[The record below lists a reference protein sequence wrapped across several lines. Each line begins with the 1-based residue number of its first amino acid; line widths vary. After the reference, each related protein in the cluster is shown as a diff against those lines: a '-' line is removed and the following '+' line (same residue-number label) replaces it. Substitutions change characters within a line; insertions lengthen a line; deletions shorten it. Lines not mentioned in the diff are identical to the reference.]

1 MNYLVNTF
9 SKFNKI
15 KIKDAKGIYLYS
27 SSNKKYTDLTGGVT
41 GHAILGWGEK
51 KIINAINK
59 QAKKYCHI
67 DYKFFEDQNR
77 IDLSKLLLKNRKNKL
92 NKVFFVG
99 SSGAEA
105 CEAAIKM
112 SYQYFYSKGLKN
124 KCKFISRKQSYHG
137 CTGDVLS
144 LGDRPNLRF
153 YKKILNKNS
162 YKISECNIYRNKLAN
177 ESEDE
182 YASRCANE
190 LEKKILSVGE
200 ENICAFVAETMTGGL
215 VGDVPPPTS
224 YWKKISNI
232 CKKYNIHLILD
243 EVWCGTGVTGKSF
256 CIDWDGI
263 TPDFVFI
270 SKTLSAGYG
279 ALSAV
284 ITKNSIINQIH
295 SKMSQIHY
303 SNTHQGYSL
312 SVSAALEVQK
322 IIQNKKF
329 LKEVNEKGIYLRNLI
344 GKEFVNSPFF
354 LNVRGRGLRNSL
366 EYKTT
371 NNNAFGTLLKHEMLK
386 KNVFIDA
393 KWHRICFCFSL
404 KISYKEIENNLEKIF
419 DTFNSIEK
427 NWNKYKKKIVNQK
440 SF

>member
-27 SSNKKYTDLTGGVT
+27 ASNKKYTDLTAGVT

-51 KIINAINK
+51 KIINAINR
-59 QAKKYCHI
+59 QTNKYCHV
-67 DYKFFEDQNR
+67 DYKYFEDQNR
-77 IDLSKLLLKNRKNKL
+77 IDLSKILLKNSLNKL

-112 SYQYFYSKGLKN
+112 SYQYFYSRGFKK

-153 YKKILNKNS
+153 YKNILNKNS
-162 YKISECNIYRNKLAN
+162 YKVSECNLYRNKKIN
-177 ESEDE
+177 ESEED
-182 YASRCANE
+182 YGNRCAEE
-190 LEKKILSVGE
+190 LERKILSIGE
-200 ENICAFVAETMTGGL
+200 ENICAFVAETMSGGL
-215 VGDVPPPTS
+215 IGDVPPKN
-224 YWKKISNI
+224 YWKKIGRI

-270 SKTLSAGYG
+270 SKTLAAGYG

-295 SKMSQIHY
+295 SKMGQIHY
-303 SNTHQGYSL
+303 SNTHQGHSL
-312 SVSAALEVQK
+312 SVAAALEVQK
-322 IIQNKKF
+322 IIQDKKF
-329 LKEVNEKGIYLRNLI
+329 LKN
-344 GKEFVNSPFF
+344 
-354 LNVRGRGLRNSL
+354 
-366 EYKTT
+366 
-371 NNNAFGTLLKHEMLK
+371 
-386 KNVFIDA
+386 
-393 KWHRICFCFSL
+393 
-404 KISYKEIENNLEKIF
+404 
-419 DTFNSIEK
+419 
-427 NWNKYKKKIVNQK
+427 
-440 SF
+440 